1 MRMRPRF
8 DDESG
13 ATAVIVALCLFVI
26 VGMLALTIDGGLL
39 WTKYRRI
46 RTANDAAALAAAYSC
61 AKGEGLGGADAQAAS
76 IAQANV
82 ADALPSQPN
91 AYSPGCVVEGG
102 EVTVYF
108 GGEQGL
114 MFGPAIGV
122 SSPKPVAA
130 HATAVW
136 GGAGGASNIAP
147 LMLSLDR
154 LSDCDIPNGPPGG
167 PPLPDGH
174 PCFFWWDNGT
184 PNDTDA
190 LTNAEWGLVDL
201 TTWGVDAFGSCG
213 GNVSQSDVGTWIDVG
228 YPGSLLIEYPDPGL
242 AYVCRG
248 SGFQGNALNN
258 DVNAQV
264 GQKLYFPVN
273 DPSQQL
279 GPDGA
284 LCRPDEFDPD
294 NVDGDCT
301 VQKYAMIGFAIL
313 EVVQVWTGQ
322 DAQDMCGQVSTNN
335 GSLRCLHVLWR
346 GFHTGGLSPDPNVP
360 NLGLFAVALTG

>member
-1 MRMRPRF
+1 MRMRRRL
-8 DDESG
+8 DEESG
-13 ATAVIVALCLFVI
+13 ATAVIVALLLFAL
-26 VGMLALTIDGGLL
+26 VGMLALTVDGGLL
-39 WTKYRRI
+39 WTKHRRI
-46 RTANDAAALAAAYSC
+46 RTANDAGALAAAYSC
-61 AKGEGLGGADAQAAS
+61 ATGEGLAGADASAAS
-76 IAQANV
+76 IAQSNV
-82 ADALPSQPN
+82 SDAVATQPSD
-91 AYSPGCVVEGG
+91 YSPGCVVEGG
-102 EVTVYF
+102 QVTVYF
-108 GGEQGL
+108 GGEQSL

-130 HATAVW
+130 SATALW
-136 GGAGGASNIAP
+136 GGAGGASNVAP

-154 LSDCDIPNGPPGG
+154 LSDCDIPDGPPGG
-167 PPLPDGH
+167 PPLPDGA
-174 PCFFWWDNGT
+174 PCYFWWDNGT

-213 GNVSQSDVGTWIDVG
+213 GNVSQNDVGTWIDVG
-228 YPGSLLIEYPDPGL
+228 YPGSLLIDPPPF

-258 DVNAQV
+258 DVNAEA

-279 GPDGA
+279 GPNGA
-284 LCRPDEFDPD
+284 LCRPDELDPQ

-301 VQKYAMIGFAIL
+301 VQKYAMIGFAVL
-313 EVVQVWTGQ
+313 EVVRVWTGQ

-346 GFHTGGLSPDPNVP
+346 GFQPGGLSPSLNVP

>member
-76 IAQANV
+76 IAQSNV
-82 ADALPSQPN
+82 ADALPTQPN
-91 AYSPGCVVEGG
+91 AYSPGCVVVGG

-108 GGEQGL
+108 GGEQSL
-114 MFGPAIGV
+114 LFGPAIGV
-122 SSPKPVAA
+122 STPKPVAA
-130 HATAVW
+130 HATAMW
-136 GGAGGASNIAP
+136 GGAGGATNVAP
-147 LMLSLDR
+147 LMLSLQR
-154 LSDCDIPNGPPGG
+154 LSDCDIPFGPGLQVG
-167 PPLPDGH
+167 ISR
-174 PCFFWWDNGT
+174 CFFWWDNGT
-184 PNDTDA
+184 PHDTTA

-201 TTWGVDAFGSCG
+201 TTWGVDALGGCG
-213 GNVSQSDVGTWIDVG
+213 GNVSQSDVGTWIAQG
-228 YPGSLLIEYPDPGL
+228 YPGSLLIDYPPGYE
-242 AYVCRG
+242 YVCRG

-258 DVNAQV
+258 DINAQA
-264 GQKLYFPVN
+264 GEILYFPVN

-279 GPDGA
+279 GSGGS
-284 LCRPDEFDPD
+284 LCRPDALDPG
-294 NVDGDCT
+294 NVDGDCS
-301 VQKYAMIGFAIL
+301 VQKYAMIGFARL
-313 EVVQVWTGQ
+313 QVATVWTGQ
-322 DAQDMCGQVSTNN
+322 DAQTKCNHPAANN
-335 GSLRCLHVLWR
+335 GSLRCFEAVWM
-346 GFHTGGLSPDPNVP
+346 GFEPGGLNPTPNAP